1 MKINKIIIIL
11 ALFLSFSCDYQPIY
25 SEKNIGKSNN
35 FTISSIVFS
44 GHHNINQKLKNNLKN
59 YINFESKKIK
69 YDLVIH
75 STFERKISSKN
86 KKGNPDRYVATITFN
101 IDIFENNK
109 LKNKKKFEK
118 SYEYKNKENKYNLK
132 IYEQNV
138 KNNLIDELGE
148 DIINY
153 LNTIK

>member
-86 KKGNPDRYVATITFN
+86 KKVT
-101 IDIFENNK
+101 
-109 LKNKKKFEK
+109 
-118 SYEYKNKENKYNLK
+118 
-132 IYEQNV
+132 
-138 KNNLIDELGE
+138 LIDML
-148 DIINY
+148 
-153 LNTIK
+153 LQ